1 MFMISRGWFYVSY
14 MLFLVGLIY
23 LVEWFMG
30 NIYARYVLAYTG
42 TIFIAG
48 MLIGQKSEREWNLH
62 PASKP
67 HEGVPGMGQS
77 VEGRK
82 GS

>member
-1 MFMISRGWFYVSY
+1 MLSRAWFYVSY

-23 LVEWFMG
+23 LVDWFMG

-48 MLIGQKSEREWNLH
+48 MLLGQKSERGWNLQQESG
-62 PASKP
+62 PNEIPPEMVK
-67 HEGVPGMGQS
+67 S

-82 GS
+82 R

>member
-1 MFMISRGWFYVSY
+1 MMSRGWFYVSY

-48 MLIGQKSEREWNLH
+48 MLVGQKSERGWNLQQESD
-62 PASKP
+62 PN
-67 HEGVPGMGQS
+67 EGAPEMDKS

-82 GS
+82 G

>member
-1 MFMISRGWFYVSY
+1 

-23 LVEWFMG
+23 LVEWFVG

-48 MLIGQKSEREWNLH
+48 MLLGQKSERGWNLQQ
-62 PASKP
+62 
-67 HEGVPGMGQS
+67 EGDPNEITPEMGRS
-77 VEGRK
+77 VEGRQ
-82 GS
+82 G

>member
-1 MFMISRGWFYVSY
+1 MFMLSRGWFYVSY
-14 MLFLVGLIY
+14 MIFLVGLIY
-23 LVEWFMG
+23 GVERFIG

-48 MLIGQKSEREWNLH
+48 MLVGQKSEWGWNLQQE
-62 PASKP
+62 SN
-67 HEGVPGMGQS
+67 PGEMAPEIAKS

-82 GS
+82 E